1 MGHFCFSSFFLT
13 QKGCKIINIILYPL
27 LAFTG
32 RQAMNVIPHPI
43 TEEAA
48 LNLLASIPFTDLPAA
63 ARGLARLTRQFP
75 DPSCATCL
83 PHLLQSLDSAADPG
97 RVLASFERFVENYPS
112 QIDLTHLLASQPR
125 SVEVLALI
133 FSGSQYLT
141 DILLRRPEQ
150 IHLLLVQSRLT
161 LQKSPE
167 QYTREALAAT
177 SGASDRNGRLNA
189 LRRWQRGELLRIG
202 AGDLVG
208 QLDLPALTRQ
218 LSYLAEGVVR
228 AALAILSGSE
238 TPQPGFAIIAM
249 GKLGGHELNY
259 SSDIDLLF
267 VSASDESGF
276 ARLGQQVIEALAGIS
291 DEGFLYRV
299 DMRLRPWGRTG
310 ALVPSLNA
318 YLTYLSGPARL
329 WEKQALMK
337 ARWIAGDAALGQ
349 DFLLRASGPIYDL
362 DPETIRKEVLE
373 MKQRTETYL
382 HQRGR
387 DWGEVKLGEGSIRDI
402 EFIVQYLQMAHG
414 ARQPE
419 LRTGR
424 TLSALRRLHQYGL
437 LPLDDRRTLLEG
449 YLFLRTVEHHLQ
461 LMHYRQSQTL
471 PADPV
476 PQRDLARRLGFDGP
490 DPAEAFLAHYQQHS
504 TAIRDLYLKYIAGI
518 PPEKEPIPEQP
529 PEVRQHIER
538 MDPTYAATFSVH
550 DVRRHAALAGKLD
563 ADHLA
568 FVDANPLEDEA
579 WRVTVIAFDYPGELA
594 LICGLM
600 FSYGLDIMDG
610 SVFTYEPLNSSPAP
624 DSPALNLR
632 RKIVDVF
639 TVRPTHAALPEDI
652 WTRYATE
659 LESLLRLVQNRNPQ
673 DARLQLARRA
683 AGALGD
689 IQTGLAPLY
698 PIEIEIDNELSK
710 RYTVLRINST
720 DTIGF
725 LYELTNALALT
736 RLYIARVEIETT
748 GQQVADVI
756 YVTDEQGQKITS
768 PEKQHELRA
777 ATVLI
782 KHFTHLLPL
791 SPDPQSAL
799 LHFGELVAG
808 LFARTGWPN
817 ELASLERPEV
827 LQSLARL
834 LGVSEFLWDD
844 FLRMQYEN
852 LFPVVQDV
860 DALRTAKDHTRLQA
874 DLSAALRSVHP
885 GPQAPSETPAWH
897 AILNAFKDREMFR
910 IDMRHI
916 LGHTSEFR
924 DFSEELTDLA
934 EVVVNT
940 AFYLCHEDL
949 RWQYGDPRLEEGP
962 IAQMSVM
969 ALGKCGG
976 RELGFASDIELM
988 FIYEGNGRTE
998 GRDRISTAEFYE
1010 KLVENFLRAIHA
1022 RREGVFE
1029 IDLQLRPYGKA
1040 GSLAISLEAFKR
1052 YFVPDGPAWP
1062 YERQALVKLRA
1073 IAGSNDLGSRIEA
1086 LRDRIVYRGVPFDAT
1101 AMHAMRERQLRHLV
1115 KGGTFNPK
1123 YSPGGLVDI
1132 EYLVQGLQ
1140 MSHGHLN
1147 PELRTTNTYTALA
1160 ALAAAGIVSDLDYPR
1175 LRKAYTFF
1183 RWLIDG
1189 LRVVAGNARDLV
1201 VPAPDSEGFAYLS
1214 RRMLYTEPD
1223 RLKDDLELYS
1233 AAVLELGRNLLS

>member
-1 MGHFCFSSFFLT
+1 
-13 QKGCKIINIILYPL
+13 
-27 LAFTG
+27 
-32 RQAMNVIPHPI
+32 MNAIPHPI

-48 LNLLASIPFTDLPAA
+48 LNLLASIPFSDLPSA

-75 DPSCATCL
+75 DPVCATCL
-83 PHLLQSLDSAADPG
+83 PHLLQSLDAAADPG

-112 QIDLTHLLASQPR
+112 KIDLTQLLSTQPR

-161 LQKSPE
+161 LQKTTE
-167 QYTREALAAT
+167 QFTREALAAT
-177 SGASDRNGRLNA
+177 SGASDRPGRLNA

-208 QLDLPALTRQ
+208 QLDLPVLTRQ

-228 AALAILSGSE
+228 AALVILTGSE
-238 TPQPGFAIIAM
+238 ALPGFAVISM
-249 GKLGGHELNY
+249 GKLGGRELNY

-267 VSASDESGF
+267 VSVTDDPVYS
-276 ARLGQQVIEALAGIS
+276 RLGQQLIAALAGITE
-291 DEGFLYRV
+291 EGFLYRV

-310 ALVPSLNA
+310 ALVPSLDA

-329 WEKQALMK
+329 WEKQALLK

-349 DFLLRASGPIYDL
+349 EFLARASGPIYDL

-387 DWGEVKLGEGSIRDI
+387 DWGEVKLGEGSIRDV

-471 PADPV
+471 PADPA

-490 DPAEAFLAHYQQHS
+490 NPAEAFLAHYQQHS
-504 TAIRDLYLKYIAGI
+504 SAIRDLYLKYIAGL
-518 PPEKEPIPEQP
+518 PEKEPITEQP

-538 MDPTYAATFSVH
+538 MDPTYEATFSAH
-550 DVRRHAALAGKLD
+550 DVRRHAALVGELD
-563 ADHLA
+563 ANHLA
-568 FVDANPLEDEA
+568 FVEANPLEDEA

-610 SVFTYEPLNSSPAP
+610 SVFTYEPLKPTDQ
-624 DSPALNLR
+624 DSR

-639 TVRPTHAALPEDI
+639 TVRPTHTALPEDI
-652 WTRYATE
+652 WTRYASE
-659 LESLLRLVQNRNPQ
+659 LESLLALVQQRDPQ
-673 DARLQLARRA
+673 AARLELARRA
-683 AGALGD
+683 AGSLGD
-689 IQTGLAPLY
+689 IQAGLAPLY
-698 PIEIEIDNELSK
+698 PIEIEIDNDLSE

-736 RLYIARVEIETT
+736 GLYIARMEIETA

-768 PEKQHELRA
+768 PEKLRELRA
-777 ATVLI
+777 AAVLI

-799 LHFGELVAG
+799 LPFWRAG
-808 LFARTGWPN
+808 RRAVRAR
-817 ELASLERPEV
+817 R
-827 LQSLARL
+827 LAR
-834 LGVSEFLWDD
+834 
-844 FLRMQYEN
+844 
-852 LFPVVQDV
+852 
-860 DALRTAKDHTRLQA
+860 
-874 DLSAALRSVHP
+874 
-885 GPQAPSETPAWH
+885 
-897 AILNAFKDREMFR
+897 
-910 IDMRHI
+910 
-916 LGHTSEFR
+916 
-924 DFSEELTDLA
+924 
-934 EVVVNT
+934 
-940 AFYLCHEDL
+940 
-949 RWQYGDPRLEEGP
+949 
-962 IAQMSVM
+962 
-969 ALGKCGG
+969 
-976 RELGFASDIELM
+976 
-988 FIYEGNGRTE
+988 
-998 GRDRISTAEFYE
+998 
-1010 KLVENFLRAIHA
+1010 
-1022 RREGVFE
+1022 
-1029 IDLQLRPYGKA
+1029 
-1040 GSLAISLEAFKR
+1040 
-1052 YFVPDGPAWP
+1052 
-1062 YERQALVKLRA
+1062 
-1073 IAGSNDLGSRIEA
+1073 
-1086 LRDRIVYRGVPFDAT
+1086 
-1101 AMHAMRERQLRHLV
+1101 
-1115 KGGTFNPK
+1115 
-1123 YSPGGLVDI
+1123 
-1132 EYLVQGLQ
+1132 
-1140 MSHGHLN
+1140 
-1147 PELRTTNTYTALA
+1147 
-1160 ALAAAGIVSDLDYPR
+1160 
-1175 LRKAYTFF
+1175 
-1183 RWLIDG
+1183 
-1189 LRVVAGNARDLV
+1189 
-1201 VPAPDSEGFAYLS
+1201 
-1214 RRMLYTEPD
+1214 
-1223 RLKDDLELYS
+1223 
-1233 AAVLELGRNLLS
+1233 

>member
-1 MGHFCFSSFFLT
+1 
-13 QKGCKIINIILYPL
+13 
-27 LAFTG
+27 
-32 RQAMNVIPHPI
+32 MNVIPYPI

-75 DPSCATCL
+75 DPACATCL
-83 PHLLQSLDSAADPG
+83 PHLLQSLDAAADPG

-112 QIDLTHLLASQPR
+112 RIDLADLLATQPR

-161 LQKSPE
+161 LQKSTE
-167 QYTREALAAT
+167 QYIREALAAT
-177 SGASDRNGRLNA
+177 SGANNRTGRLNA

-202 AGDLVG
+202 AGDLLG

-218 LSYLAEGVVR
+218 LSHLAEGVVR
-228 AALAILSGSE
+228 AALVILTGFD
-238 TPQPGFAIIAM
+238 TPQSGFAVIAM
-249 GKLGGHELNY
+249 GKLGGRELNY

-267 VSASDESGF
+267 VSDSDDPAY
-276 ARLGQQVIEALAGIS
+276 ARLGQQVIDALAGIT

-299 DMRLRPWGRTG
+299 DMRLRPWGQTG
-310 ALVPSLNA
+310 ALVPSLDA
-318 YLTYLSGPARL
+318 YLAYLSGPARL
-329 WEKQALMK
+329 WEKQALLK

-349 DFLLRASGPIYDL
+349 EFLLRASGPIYDI

-387 DWGEVKLGEGSIRDI
+387 DWGEVKLGEGSIRDV

-437 LPLDDRRTLLEG
+437 LPLEDRRTLLEG

-471 PADPV
+471 PADPA

-490 DPAEAFLAHYQQHS
+490 DPAAAFLAHYQQHS
-504 TAIRDLYLKYIAGI
+504 AAIRDLYLKYIGGL
-518 PPEKEPIPEQP
+518 PEKEPVLEHP

-538 MDPTYAATFSVH
+538 MDPTYEATFSAH
-550 DVRRHAALAGKLD
+550 DVRRHAALVGQLD
-563 ADHLA
+563 ATHLA
-568 FVDANPLEDEA
+568 CVDANPLEEEA

-610 SVFTYEPLNSSPAP
+610 SVFTYEPLNPPSPKQGGGRSGVGEVL
-624 DSPALNLR
+624 DTR

-639 TVRPTHAALPEDI
+639 TVRPAHGTLAEDT
-652 WTRYATE
+652 WTRYSNE
-659 LESLLRLVQNRNPQ
+659 LESLLRLVQDHNPQ

-683 AGALGD
+683 AGALGEL
-689 IQTGLAPLY
+689 QSGLAPLY
-698 PIEIEIDNELSK
+698 PIEIEIDNVLSE
-710 RYTVLRINST
+710 RYTVLRIDST

-736 RLYIARVEIETT
+736 RLYIARVEIETA
-748 GQQVADVI
+748 GKQVADVI

-768 PEKQHELRA
+768 DEKQRELRA

-808 LFARTGWPN
+808 LFTRAGWPN
-817 ELASLERPEV
+817 ELASLEQPEV

-860 DALRTAKDHTRLQA
+860 DALRTAKDRARLQNE
-874 DLSAALRSVHP
+874 LSAALRSVHP

-897 AILNAFKDREMFR
+897 ATLNAFKDREMFR

-924 DFSEELTDLA
+924 DFSEELTALA

-940 AFYLCHEDL
+940 AYYLCHEDL
-949 RWQYGDPRLEEGP
+949 RWQYGNPRLEDGP
-962 IAQMSVM
+962 IAQMSVV

-998 GRDRISTAEFYE
+998 GRDHITTAEFYE

-1022 RREGVFE
+1022 RREGIFE

-1040 GSLAISLEAFKR
+1040 GSLAVSLEAFKR

-1073 IAGSNDLGSRIEA
+1073 IAGNSDFGSRIEA

-1101 AMHAMRERQLRHLV
+1101 AMRAMRERQLRHLV

-1160 ALAAAGIVSDLDYPR
+1160 ALAAAGILSEQDYPR

-1189 LRVVAGNARDLV
+1189 LRVVAGNARDLL
-1201 VPAPDSEGFAYLS
+1201 VPTPESVGFAYLA

-1223 RLKDDLELYS
+1223 RLRDDLGLYS
-1233 AAVLELGRNLLS
+1233 AAVLELGRKLLG